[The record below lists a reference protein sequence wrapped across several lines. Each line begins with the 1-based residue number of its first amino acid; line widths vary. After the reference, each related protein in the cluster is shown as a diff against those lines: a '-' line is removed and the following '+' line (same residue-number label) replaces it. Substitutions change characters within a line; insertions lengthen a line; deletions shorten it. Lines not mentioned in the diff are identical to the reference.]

1 MSFALIA
8 EILGGTGRM
17 QFRTS
22 AEPEKDVWERL
33 PCLPTSSRA
42 EAMIEEVVET
52 LKVEW
57 ESPPVPTMSH

>member
-1 MSFALIA
+1 MA

-22 AEPEKDVWERL
+22 AEPEKDVCERL
-33 PCLPTSSRA
+33 PCLATSSRA

-52 LKVEW
+52 LNVEW
-57 ESPPVPTMSH
+57 ESPPVPTISH